1 MKEIILILVSILFGA
16 IGQILMKYG
25 TMHASSANGE
35 GVLAMLLKYFT
46 NLPILAGLS
55 FYALSAVI
63 WIFAISKVEL
73 SFAYPMVALGYVV
86 VVIASYFLFGEGVS
100 ALRIAGL
107 VTIIAGVLMIAK
119 S

>member
-1 MKEIILILVSILFGA
+1 MKEIVLILISILFGA
-16 IGQILMKYG
+16 VGQLLMKFG
-25 TMHASSANGE
+25 TMRAGTAEGE
-35 GVLAMLLKYFT
+35 GVAALLLKYFT

-73 SFAYPMVALGYVV
+73 SYAYPMVALGYVV
-86 VVIASYFLFGEGVS
+86 VVTVSYFAFGESVGV
-100 ALRIAGL
+100 LRIAGL
-107 VTIIAGVLMIAK
+107 VTIIAGVLMLAK

>member
-1 MKEIILILVSILFGA
+1 MKEIMLILISILFGA
-16 IGQILMKYG
+16 VGQLLMKFG
-25 TMHASSANGE
+25 TNHVGAAE
-35 GVLAMLLKYFT
+35 GDEVAALLVKYFT

-73 SFAYPMVALGYVV
+73 SFAYPMVALSYVLV
-86 VVIASYFLFGEGVS
+86 VTVSYFLFGESVG

-107 VTIIAGVLMIAK
+107 ITIIAGVLMIAK

>member
-16 IGQILMKYG
+16 IGQVLMKYG
-25 TMHASSANGE
+25 TMHASSDGE
-35 GVLAMLLKYFT
+35 GVLAVLLKYFT

-73 SFAYPMVALGYVV
+73 SYAYPMVALGYVV
-86 VVIASYFLFGEGVS
+86 VVTLSYFLFDEGVS

-107 VTIIAGVLMIAK
+107 ATIIAGVLIIAK

>member
-1 MKEIILILVSILFGA
+1 MKEIMLILVSILFGA
-16 IGQILMKYG
+16 VGQLLMKFG
-25 TMHASSANGE
+25 TTRVGAAE
-35 GVLAMLLKYFT
+35 GDGVAALLVKYFT

-73 SFAYPMVALGYVV
+73 SFAYPMVALSYVLV
-86 VVIASYFLFGEGVS
+86 VTVSYFLFGESVG

-107 VTIIAGVLMIAK
+107 ITIIAGVLMIAK